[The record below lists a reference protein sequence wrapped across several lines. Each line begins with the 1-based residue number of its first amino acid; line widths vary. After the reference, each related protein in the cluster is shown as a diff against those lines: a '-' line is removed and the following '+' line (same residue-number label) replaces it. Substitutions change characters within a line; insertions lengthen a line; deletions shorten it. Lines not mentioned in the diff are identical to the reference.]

1 MRRWALIDLA
11 AAFLFPLVP
20 ALLLYGLFSSQSSAT
35 YDNAGLKLGGPVAL
49 YFVLVLL
56 AFRYVGRW
64 RIASDP
70 FEKLKKDLVG
80 AWDVEAVS
88 AESGRV
94 AASLATFSIE
104 DDELCLS
111 GGSFKEQG
119 KTVGRWSPDRLIL
132 DRNRDGLVYLYELK
146 DVSANNT
153 WRGLMELTLVRSKS
167 PLCMEGTWEVIGP
180 NYHRGT
186 AIFAKQRSSP

>member
-1 MRRWALIDLA
+1 MRRWNLIDLA
-11 AAFLFPLVP
+11 AACLFPLVP
-20 ALLLYGLFSSQSSAT
+20 ALLLYGLFSSQNSAT

-88 AESGRV
+88 ATAMAGSRRGAGPEGSAIAIMAPV
-94 AASLATFSIE
+94 Y
-104 DDELCLS
+104 S
-111 GGSFKEQG
+111 GGSPSL
-119 KTVGRWSPDRLIL
+119 RRCAALASC
-132 DRNRDGLVYLYELK
+132 
-146 DVSANNT
+146 SA
-153 WRGLMELTLVRSKS
+153 RSRVLGS
-167 PLCMEGTWEVIGP
+167 
-180 NYHRGT
+180 
-186 AIFAKQRSSP
+186 

>member
-1 MRRWALIDLA
+1 VRRWNLIDLA
-11 AAFLFPLVP
+11 AACLFPLVP
-20 ALLLYGLFSSQSSAT
+20 ALLLYGLFSSQNSAT

-88 AESGRV
+88 ATAMAG
-94 AASLATFSIE
+94 SLARDTARTAPRAPAEPRTYLTTLIQV
-104 DDELCLS
+104 
-111 GGSFKEQG
+111 GS
-119 KTVGRWSPDRLIL
+119 
-132 DRNRDGLVYLYELK
+132 
-146 DVSANNT
+146 
-153 WRGLMELTLVRSKS
+153 
-167 PLCMEGTWEVIGP
+167 
-180 NYHRGT
+180 
-186 AIFAKQRSSP
+186 